1 MSEQPE
7 SARFAGS
14 PVIVGVIPGQNPAVW
29 DRALEL
35 AEGWSA
41 PLIAAFVDPAS
52 YLIEWTP
59 GNQILPISLDP
70 VLEPDDDTA
79 VAAAQLKEVL
89 TAAAATASYGVDWSL
104 RIVGGDPALALGRL
118 AAAVGAST
126 IVIGA
131 RRPGF
136 MAKVDELVSGSLM
149 HRLLTTQTV
158 PVMGI
163 PSPDVQRHFH
173 SHG

>member
-1 MSEQPE
+1 MGEQA
-7 SARFAGS
+7 ARAGFSGS
-14 PVIVGVIPGQNPAVW
+14 PVIVGVIPGQDPAVW

-35 AEGWSA
+35 AQSRSV
-41 PLIAAFVDPAS
+41 PLLAAFVDPAS

-59 GNQILPISLDP
+59 GNKVLPISLDP
-70 VLEPDDDTA
+70 VLDPDDDTA
-79 VAAAQLKEVL
+79 IAAARLKASL
-89 TAAAATASYGVDWSL
+89 TAAATGYEVNWSL
-104 RIVGGDPALALGRL
+104 RIIGGDPALALGRL
-118 AAAVGAST
+118 AEAVGAST

-149 HRLLTTQTV
+149 HRLLTTQTI
-158 PVMGI
+158 PVLGI
-163 PSPDVQRHFH
+163 PSPDVQHHFH

>member
-1 MSEQPE
+1 MGEQA
-7 SARFAGS
+7 ARAGFSGS
-14 PVIVGVIPGQNPAVW
+14 PVIVGVIPGQDPAVW
-29 DRALEL
+29 DRALKL
-35 AEGWSA
+35 AQSLSV

-59 GNQILPISLDP
+59 GNNVLPISLDP
-70 VLEPDDDTA
+70 VLDPDDDTA
-79 VAAAQLKEVL
+79 IAAARLKESL
-89 TAAAATASYGVDWSL
+89 TAASAGHDVNWSL
-104 RIVGGDPALALGRL
+104 RIIGGDPALALGRL
-118 AAAVGAST
+118 AEAVGAST

-158 PVMGI
+158 PVLGI

-173 SHG
+173 SHS

>member
-1 MSEQPE
+1 MSEQAAR
-7 SARFAGS
+7 ARFSGS
-14 PVIVGVIPGQNPAVW
+14 PVIVGVIPGQDPAVW

-35 AEGWSA
+35 AESRSV

-59 GNQILPISLDP
+59 GNNVLPISLDP

-79 VAAAQLKEVL
+79 IAGARLKESL
-89 TAAAATASYGVDWSL
+89 TAAAAGYDVDWSL
-104 RIVGGDPALALGRL
+104 RIIGGDPALALGRL
-118 AAAVGAST
+118 AEAVGAAT

-136 MAKVDELVSGSLM
+136 MAKVDELVSGSLI

-158 PVMGI
+158 PVLGI
-163 PSPDVQRHFH
+163 PSPDVQHHFH

>member
-1 MSEQPE
+1 MSEQAD
-7 SARFAGS
+7 SASFGGS
-14 PVIVGVIPGQNPAVW
+14 PVIVGVMPDQDLGVW
-29 DRALEL
+29 ERALDL
-35 AEGWSA
+35 AQSLNA

-59 GNQILPISLDP
+59 GNNVLPISLNP
-70 VLEPDDDTA
+70 AVEPEDETSQ
-79 VAAAQLKEVL
+79 AAAELKETL
-89 TAAAATASYGVDWSL
+89 EAGATNHPTPWSMQ
-104 RIVGGDPALALGRL
+104 IIGGDPALALGRL

-126 IVIGA
+126 IVVGA

-136 MAKVDELVSGSLM
+136 LAKVDELVSGSVI
-149 HRLLTTQTV
+149 HQLLTTQTV
-158 PVMGI
+158 PVLGI

>member
-1 MSEQPE
+1 MSEQP
-7 SARFAGS
+7 ARAGFSGS
-14 PVIVGVIPGQNPAVW
+14 PVIVGVIPDQDPAVW
-29 DRALEL
+29 ARALEL
-35 AEGWSA
+35 AESRSV

-59 GNQILPISLDP
+59 GNKVLPISLEP
-70 VLEPDDDTA
+70 VIEPDDETA
-79 VAAAQLKEVL
+79 VAAAEIKETL
-89 TAAAATASYGVDWSL
+89 TTAAAGHDVDWSL
-104 RIVGGDPALALGRL
+104 RIIGGDPALALGRL
-118 AAAVGAST
+118 AEAVGAAT

-158 PVMGI
+158 PVLGI

>member
-1 MSEQPE
+1 MSDQPAR
-7 SARFAGS
+7 ARFSGS
-14 PVIVGVIPGQNPAVW
+14 PVIVGVMPGQNPAVW

-35 AEGWSA
+35 AESWSV

-59 GNQILPISLDP
+59 GNQVLPISLDP
-70 VLEPDDDTA
+70 VLGTDDDTA
-79 VAAAQLKEVL
+79 IAAAQLKEGL
-89 TAAAATASYGVDWSL
+89 AAAAAGYDVDWSL
-104 RIVGGDPALALGRL
+104 RIIGGDPALALGRL
-118 AAAVGAST
+118 AEAAGAST
-126 IVIGA
+126 IIIGA

-158 PVMGI
+158 PVLGI
-163 PSPDVQRHFH
+163 PSPEVQQHFH